1 MNIATL
7 LETAALTSRDNAAIS
22 SLSRIELTYGAFHN
36 RAARLAGGLIAAGLK
51 PGGRVA
57 LAMSNTTVY
66 YEVMFGAWM
75 AGLCVAPM
83 NPRLHAKEFAFAIA
97 DSRASLCFATPD
109 TASGLAEELAGSCQ
123 LIDVEGPAYELLFDN
138 NPLPMAEV
146 KADDVA
152 WLFYTSGT
160 TAKPKGAMLT
170 HRNLMAMV
178 VSFLADSGTCV
189 DDNILHLAPLSH
201 ASGML
206 GLAYIARGRN
216 NVVLPSLERNALAEA
231 LGHFAPLSFFAV
243 PTVVRRLMEPSLL
256 HPSLVSAIRRIFF
269 GGAPMYLEDLK
280 RAVDCFGIGRLWQL
294 YGQGEAPC
302 TISYMPPHLIEK
314 ALMEGNDHRLGS
326 VGIPRS
332 GVALRIVSEDG
343 GACAS
348 GEVGEVAVSG
358 DVVMAGYWQ
367 RREATDAAIK
377 HGWLHTGDLGF
388 LDESGYL
395 TLVDR
400 SKDMIIS
407 GGSNIYPREIEEVL
421 LLHPNIEECSV
432 IGVPDPEW
440 GEAPAAF
447 ILVKGAPPERGDL
460 DTLCLAY
467 LARYKRPRD
476 YIFVD
481 ELPKSSYGKI
491 LKSALR
497 EAWAS
502 RSPGDI

>member
-7 LETAALTSRDNAAIS
+7 LETAALTSRGSAAIS
-22 SLSRIELTYGAFHN
+22 SPEETLLTYGAFHE
-36 RAARLAGGLIAAGLK
+36 RAARLAAGLAASGLR
-51 PGGRVA
+51 PGDRVA
-57 LAMSNTTVY
+57 LAMSNCTAY
-66 YEVMFGAWM
+66 YEIMFGTWM

-83 NPRLHAKEFAFAIA
+83 NPRLHVKEFAFAIS
-97 DSRASLCFATPD
+97 DSGARLSFATPEI
-109 TASGLAEELAGSCQ
+109 APALAAELGDACRVIETGSPDFEA
-123 LIDVEGPAYELLFDN
+123 LFSNAPA
-138 NPLPMAEV
+138 PMA
-146 KADDVA
+146 DVSGDAPA

-160 TAKPKGAMLT
+160 TGKPKGAVLT

-178 VSFLADSGTCV
+178 VSFLADSGTCI

-216 NVVLPSLERNALAEA
+216 NVVLPSLERGVLEDALTR
-231 LGHFAPLSFFAV
+231 FAPLSFFAV

-256 HPSLVSAIRRIFF
+256 EPKLVPSIRRIFF
-269 GGAPMYLEDLK
+269 GGAPMYVEDLK
-280 RAVDCFGIGRLWQL
+280 RAAAHFGTDRLWQL

-302 TISYMPPHLIEK
+302 TISYMPPHLIEAAIRSGDDK
-314 ALMEGNDHRLGS
+314 RLGS

-332 GVALRIVSEDG
+332 GVAVRIVSEE
-343 GACAS
+343 GAPCAA
-348 GEVGEVAVSG
+348 GEVGEVTVQG
-358 DVVMAGYWQ
+358 DVVMAGYWG
-367 RREATDAAIK
+367 RTDATADAIRG
-377 HGWLHTGDLGF
+377 GWLHTGDLGF
-388 LDESGYL
+388 MDEHGYL

-421 LLHPNIEECSV
+421 LLHPHVAECSV
-432 IGVPDPEW
+432 IGVPDAEW
-440 GEAPAAF
+440 GEVPVAFVVSTGEKPARESFDA
-447 ILVKGAPPERGDL
+447 
-460 DTLCLAY
+460 LCLDH

-476 YIFVD
+476 YILVD

-497 EAWAS
+497 ESWAG
-502 RSPGDI
+502 RG

>member
-7 LETAALTSRDNAAIS
+7 LETAALTARDSPAIS
-22 SLSRIELTYGAFHN
+22 SPHETVLTYGAVRA
-36 RAARLAGGLIAAGLK
+36 RAARLAAGFAASGLR
-51 PGGRVA
+51 PGERVA
-57 LAMSNTTVY
+57 LAMSNCTQY

-83 NPRLHAKEFAFAIA
+83 NPRLHVKEFSFAIA
-97 DSRASLCFATPD
+97 DSGARLCFATADVAP
-109 TASGLAEELAGSCQ
+109 ALA
-123 LIDVEGPAYELLFDN
+123 
-138 NPLPMAEV
+138 AEV
-146 KADDVA
+146 EPSCRVVEIGSTAFDALFSHAPAPMLEAAGDAPA

-160 TAKPKGAMLT
+160 TGKPKGAVLT
-170 HRNLMAMV
+170 HRNLMAMT

-206 GLAYIARGRN
+206 GLAYVARGRN
-216 NVVLPSLERNALAEA
+216 NVVLPVLGKPALEEA
-231 LGHFAPLSFFAV
+231 LTRFAPLSFFAV
-243 PTVVRRLMEPSLL
+243 PTVVRRLMEPALL
-256 HPSLVSAIRRIFF
+256 DAALVPAIRRIFF
-269 GGAPMYLEDLK
+269 GGAPMYVEDLK
-280 RAVDCFGIGRLWQL
+280 RAAAHFGTMRLWQL

-302 TISYMPPHLIEK
+302 TISYMPPHLIEA
-314 ALMEGNDHRLGS
+314 ALNGGDDRRLGS

-332 GVALRIVSEDG
+332 GVALRIVSEA
-343 GACAS
+343 GAPCPA

-358 DVVMAGYWQ
+358 DVVMAGYWG
-367 RREATDAAIK
+367 REEASAQAIRG
-377 HGWLHTGDLGF
+377 GWLHTGDLGF
-388 LDESGYL
+388 MDEDGYL

-421 LLHPNIEECSV
+421 LLHPAIAECSV
-432 IGVPDPEW
+432 IGVADAEW
-440 GEAPAAF
+440 GEVPVAFVVASGERPAREAF
-447 ILVKGAPPERGDL
+447 
-460 DTLCLAY
+460 DTLCLDH

-497 EAWAS
+497 EQWAA
-502 RSPGDI
+502 RI